1 MSEYFSP
8 SEDVDE
14 QQSLELMSESDEEL
28 FREDSDSDSDEGD
41 NDFNVLGFGGF
52 ERQPEPELDTK
63 TTKDESEETVEEGD
77 RIKVPLGRDS
87 FVKLHELE
95 SLPSASS
102 DAFLRMDRSWVTSF
116 NHSDAK
122 FMRWAESVTGQ
133 FLERSQVL
141 QSVLGSLK
149 PSSNRSVHNARKWCW
164 AVSGEISMVR
174 VRISSAQTI
183 KDLLDISSANLKEGD
198 KVELFSSSGNW
209 VKAQIVDVKE
219 AGANVYSVVKDVPD
233 QPANQSSKKKKKP
246 KREKPPGTSVV
257 DENTEPNDIVEA
269 LLREFMYR
277 KGLGNILE
285 AFDVARPRGD
295 KTINSV
301 KAIYVALQ
309 LQDIYKRMREE
320 DKGVSVFEV
329 LVAHSF
335 KAPGGEDDAESKNND
350 SDSSASS

>member
-1 MSEYFSP
+1 MP
-8 SEDVDE
+8 
-14 QQSLELMSESDEEL
+14 
-28 FREDSDSDSDEGD
+28 
-41 NDFNVLGFGGF
+41 
-52 ERQPEPELDTK
+52 
-63 TTKDESEETVEEGD
+63 
-77 RIKVPLGRDS
+77 
-87 FVKLHELE
+87 
-95 SLPSASS
+95 A
-102 DAFLRMDRSWVTSF
+102 
-116 NHSDAK
+116 
-122 FMRWAESVTGQ
+122 
-133 FLERSQVL
+133 
-141 QSVLGSLK
+141 
-149 PSSNRSVHNARKWCW
+149 
-164 AVSGEISMVR
+164 
-174 VRISSAQTI
+174 
-183 KDLLDISSANLKEGD
+183 D
-198 KVELFSSSGNW
+198 K
-209 VKAQIVDVKE
+209 
-219 AGANVYSVVKDVPD
+219 
-233 QPANQSSKKKKKP
+233 KKKKKP

-350 SDSSASS
+350 SDSSAKVEELQSKLEESAAENKRLADSLRELEAKVKAQQQELEELRKNAPSSPSTPSNAGNEGGVQTTPSRFGLLGLPSLAGQRKDPIEGAVIIGKGLLKTKDAATKSNGSKKSVRFHENDEWLKVDDALAASSVRSCVHATCVCRFCCASL